1 MGEIAVDQ
9 AIKDFHDGKM
19 VIVVADAGRENEG
32 DLVMAAEKITPE
44 AMSFIVK
51 HTSGIVCVP
60 VTADRLE
67 ELHLPMMVQDN
78 TARLGTAFTISVD
91 ALNGT
96 TTGVSSQ
103 DRTTTVKAL
112 IEPSTRPDD
121 LGRPGHIFPLR

>member
-9 AIKDFHDGKM
+9 AIKDIHDGKM
-19 VIVVADAGRENEG
+19 VIVVDDAGRENEG

-96 TTGVSSQ
+96 CLLYTSDAATS
-103 DRTTTVKAL
+103 
-112 IEPSTRPDD
+112 D
-121 LGRPGHIFPLR
+121 LV

>member
-9 AIKDFHDGKM
+9 AIKDIHDGKM
-19 VIVVADAGRENEG
+19 VIVVDDAGRENEG

-103 DRTTTVKAL
+103 DRTTTVKTL